1 MQRAAEKKQKG
12 SKSNNALALLLAGM
26 MVAGLGLS
34 STVIARQQAFAHDF
48 TQDDSANF
56 VATMEKAKV
65 HLSLARSNL
74 GRNAP
79 VAHEHVEHAAMLIG
93 NKTIAEIAEKNK
105 RIANDLPASL
115 EALGEMIHMGSKPKA
130 EIRKE
135 ITKVNALLDEAVS
148 ARVDR
153 QVLKSGTVQATV
165 MAQMVSESLDAYEA
179 AFGAQTPEA
188 QMHSHSPGASGSGPS
203 SSSGPGSKI
212 VDRAA
217 YDASKAF
224 AAKASS
230 MYGKVNRLAP
240 EGSKSSMDAVLDGL
254 VKLRAAINHK
264 APVDDVMVIVHGQ
277 IHESLVKAFG
287 LKVDG

>member
-1 MQRAAEKKQKG
+1 MARTAEKRKG
-12 SKSNNALALLLAGM
+12 SSNRNALALLLAGM
-26 MVAGLGLS
+26 MVAGLGLYS
-34 STVIARQQAFAHDF
+34 ASAGQRAFAHDF
-48 TQDDSANF
+48 TRDDGANF
-56 VATMEKAKV
+56 VATIEKAKV

-79 VAHEHVEHAAMLIG
+79 VAHEHVEHAAMLLG

-115 EALGEMIHMGSKPKA
+115 EALGEMIHMGSNPKA

-135 ITKVNALLDEAVS
+135 IAKANALLDEAVS
-148 ARVDR
+148 ARIDR

-165 MAQMVSESLDAYEA
+165 MAQMASESLDAYEA
-179 AFGAQTPEA
+179 AFGAQTAEA
-188 QMHSHSPGASGSGPS
+188 QQMHGHDSSAGH
-203 SSSGPGSKI
+203 SSSGPGDKI
-212 VDRAA
+212 VDKAA
-217 YDASKAF
+217 YDGSKAF

-230 MYGKVNRLAP
+230 MYGKVSRLAP

-264 APVDDVMVIVHGQ
+264 APVDDVVVIVHGQ
-277 IHESLVKAFG
+277 IHENLVKAFG